1 MPLFQNH
8 AGLNITNE
16 KLQIVEVDYKE
27 NKFFL
32 ENVDEEL
39 FSEKITLENSDESF
53 INILQ
58 SAFDNITLRRPLNCK
73 SVSFTFPHNIFKIVE
88 LPYDSTLLEKDL
100 QEHFRWEL
108 KTLFP
113 QSNPD
118 DYLIRYIEID
128 KSNIRNE
135 NSAIIMAAD
144 KNIIKLIHNFCLKNG
159 LELKFVD
166 NAHIASNTFISL
178 GNNNTAHELY
188 LSLYISQEN
197 VSIIVLDEDY
207 PICFKVSK
215 LRTNNDLSDNVT
227 ECLRGLKKYGIGF
240 DSFSRCYLSGDNI
253 PDELIHHIKQD
264 LNIQLTRYNPFDKLK
279 ADSSLYENPN
289 FIEKFNSFS
298 AAAGIA
304 LRMI

>member
-39 FSEKITLENSDESF
+39 FSEKITLENPDEFF

-58 SAFDNITLRRPLNCK
+58 SAFDNLTLRKPLNCD
-73 SVSFTFPHNIFKIVE
+73 SVSFTFPHEIFKIVE
-88 LPYDSTLLEKDL
+88 LPYDGTLLEKDL

-108 KTLFP
+108 QNLFP
-113 QSNPD
+113 DCDPN

-128 KSNIRNE
+128 KSNLRKD
-135 NSAIIMAAD
+135 NSAIIIAAN
-144 KNIIKLIHNFCLKNG
+144 KNIIQLIHNFCVNNG
-159 LELKFVD
+159 LKLKFVD
-166 NAHIASNTFISL
+166 NAHIASNTFITL
-178 GNNNTAHELY
+178 ENNNISHELF
-188 LSLYISQEN
+188 LSLYISKKV
-197 VSIIVLDEDY
+197 VSLTVLDEDY
-207 PICFKVSK
+207 PICFKIA
-215 LRTNNDLSDNVT
+215 RMDAYNDLSQHITD
-227 ECLRGLKKYGIGF
+227 CLIGLKKYGIGF
-240 DSFSRCYLSGDNI
+240 DSFSKCYLSGDNVSE
-253 PDELIHHIKQD
+253 ELIYHIKQD
-264 LNIQLTRYNPFDKLK
+264 LNIQLIKYNPFDKLK
-279 ADSSLYENPN
+279 TDPVLYESNI
-289 FIEKFNSFS
+289 FIEKYNSFS